1 MRQWTLLF
9 LLSSLLV
16 ARPTSAQS
24 PEEKPVPE
32 DSLRIVA
39 QGCLKG
45 RVFTATSPLDPAEAE
60 VMSSPDV
67 TGRSF
72 RVSGPKPLMQDVKK
86 HNKHLV
92 KVVGI
97 VRKSALRDNAPGAR
111 VGNTRIVI
119 GAPGTMEPGGRPPM
133 PNVAVLDLSSVQF
146 LASDCKP

>member
-1 MRQWTLLF
+1 MRQWTLPLLF
-9 LLSSLLV
+9 SSLLV
-16 ARPTSAQS
+16 ATPLSAQE

-39 QGCLKG
+39 EGCLKG
-45 RVFTATSPLDPAEAE
+45 RVFTAISTSNAAEAE
-60 VMSSPDV
+60 VASSPDV

-72 RVSGPKPLMQDVKK
+72 RVSGPKAVMQDVKK

-97 VRKSALRDNAPGAR
+97 VRKEALRDTTPGAR

-119 GAPGTMEPGGRPPM
+119 GSPGMMDPGRRPPM
-133 PNVAVLDLSSVQF
+133 PNVAVLDLSSVQY
-146 LASDCKP
+146 LASECKP

>member
-1 MRQWTLLF
+1 MPQRSLPLLLTTLLF
-9 LLSSLLV
+9 LPAL
-16 ARPTSAQS
+16 SAQE
-24 PEEKPVPE
+24 PEEKPVPD

-45 RVFTATSPLDPAEAE
+45 RVFTATSRPDPAEAE
-60 VMSSPDV
+60 VVSSPDV

-72 RVSGPKPLMQDVKK
+72 RVDGPKAVMEEVKK

-97 VRKSALRDNAPGAR
+97 VRKESLRDPGPGAR

-119 GAPGTMEPGGRPPM
+119 GSPNMEMGGRPPV
-133 PNVAVLDLSSVQF
+133 PSVPVIDLSSVQY